1 MKVTALIPDD
11 LVNEVKQYAGGNNL
25 TESLIVALQE
35 WLSLKKIKSLNIEVK
50 NKPLA
55 FSNKFSAEYIRKVNR
70 KA

>member
-11 LVNEVKQYAGGNNL
+11 LVNEVKQYAGGNSL

-35 WLSLKKIKSLNIEVK
+35 WLSLKKIKSLNIEIK
-50 NKPLA
+50 NKPLS
-55 FSNKFSAEYIRKVNR
+55 FSNDFSADNIRKVNR

>member
-1 MKVTALIPDD
+1 MKVTALIPDE

-35 WLSLKKIKSLNIEVK
+35 WLSLKKIKSLNTEIK
-50 NKPLA
+50 NKPLS
-55 FSNKFSAEYIRKVNR
+55 FSNDFSAETIRKVNR